1 MTRGKY
7 DPLAPN
13 RGRARHAAY
22 GSDHPRDTFKSRRGE
37 AHDELGRRLRAE
49 GTHVV
54 GDHLPGYE
62 FPDDLAYPSVL
73 APHQGIARAAALLAA
88 CIGSGPDG
96 PPAAGVEAGREPM
109 HDAPAERPLEYRRAA
124 PPRGGPA

>member
-1 MTRGKY
+1 MTRAV
-7 DPLAPN
+7 APD
-13 RGRARHAAY
+13 RGRVGRPAY
-22 GSDHPRDTFKSRRGE
+22 YFHPAHDTIKRRPREG
-37 AHDELGRRLRAE
+37 HDELGRRLRAE
-49 GTHVV
+49 GTHVA

-73 APHQGIARAAALLAA
+73 APHQAIARAAALLAA
-88 CIGSGPDG
+88 RIGSGPDG

-109 HDAPAERPLEYRRAA
+109 HDAHAESPLEYRRAA